1 MKGGGYSEIYYY
13 MAAFITRK
21 KSMLI
26 MAGAFL
32 AAAAVAVLLNYLL
45 EGPRLGP
52 HYDILMGFREGIEP
66 APELLIV
73 DSEDLMESGAAVR
86 MIQTLI
92 EMDAA
97 ALVIQ
102 TPVLGFAP
110 AKTGSGE
117 DIRYRFEEEYSLL
130 ERNIRNLFEAIR
142 AGSIAPGEVH
152 RYVDEL
158 VDLSVR
164 GKERLTAALLRQDEA
179 GIARLERVAAAFGRV
194 YRAGD
199 LRLSGG
205 TGAPYSRPRPD
216 WDGRVRRMAP
226 VEPGGPEHVVYA
238 ALKGRFTESLVGTT
252 GSSLFLINSAGD
264 GTETFIPLDSQGN
277 LLFEAPAAGGRRNLW
292 GLFSPAGNKEPA
304 FRRIPLDLFNRYEEA
319 GQKVQRLLRE
329 ADKLGIYS
337 VLEPERSPVY
347 LFDYALAQREEFLV
361 ASDPGNPAAER
372 FSAEWKA
379 RWLGTLG
386 EYFEV
391 LEQFLYGPAEQDLKA
406 GYEEL
411 LVSEALDEEGL
422 ARIGALRDE
431 LTGVFEGLREAH
443 RELWLLRETLSQALA
458 GAFVILGPGEAREQ
472 GETDPSPEGPG
483 GIFRF
488 RRGQAFLDS
497 ELSFILADSL
507 IQGRGIRPLGRWVV
521 LPCSFLVLLLEL
533 LILAR
538 LGPFL
543 SLILGCV
550 LSLAL
555 GAGFSWA
562 FVVWGRWLDPLSPGT
577 ASLAGTL
584 CVVMLGLLV
593 VRRGGR
599 RFRRAYGPYVGKS
612 CLRQLIRAG
621 RPAPAERLSGPA
633 AIIAVRGAGLL
644 AREDQEEDP
653 LAGARAVEGFREE
666 AARIFKRAGGVILGC
681 DGDLVLACFGSP
693 LERIGLGPS
702 QDPYIR
708 YSHTPALR
716 AAEFV
721 ADLAGQE
728 QAASWRFGIDAGECG
743 FGYLAVAGYCGYGRP
758 VVRARILSGLCSRYK
773 TKVLVSESVRSQ
785 IKDIPVRRLTVLKER
800 NGSGGEAFYELVF
813 PEPPAA
819 PPPPRRG

>member
-1 MKGGGYSEIYYY
+1 

-21 KSMLI
+21 KPVLI
-26 MAGAFL
+26 FLCAFL
-32 AAAAVAVLLNYLL
+32 VAAGTAVLLNYLL
-45 EGPRLGP
+45 AGPRLGP
-52 HYDILMGFREGIEP
+52 HYDVLMEFRKGAGA
-66 APELLIV
+66 APELLLV
-73 DSEDLMESGAAVR
+73 DSEDLMESDAAAR

-102 TPVLGFAP
+102 TPILGFSP
-110 AKTGSGE
+110 TKTSSDE
-117 DIRYRFEEEYSLL
+117 EIRYRFEEEFSLL

-142 AGSIAPGEVH
+142 AGSIAPAEVH

-158 VDLSVR
+158 VNLSGR
-164 GKERLTAALLRQDEA
+164 GKERLTAALLHQDEA

-194 YRAGD
+194 YRPGD
-199 LRLSGG
+199 LRLS
-205 TGAPYSRPRPD
+205 TGNGASYSRPRPD
-216 WDGRVRRMAP
+216 WDGRVRRIAP
-226 VEPGGPEHVVYA
+226 VEPGGLEHVVYT
-238 ALKGRFTESLVGTT
+238 ALKGRFKESLVGTLGT
-252 GSSLFLINSAGD
+252 GLFLVNTTRD
-264 GTETFIPLDSQGN
+264 GTEIAIPLDSQGN
-277 LLFEAPAAGGRRNLW
+277 LLFEAPAEEGPRTLWNLV
-292 GLFSPAGNKEPA
+292 SPAANRAES
-304 FRRIPLDLFNRYEEA
+304 FRRIPLELFSRYEEA
-319 GQKVQRLLRE
+319 GQSLLRLLRE

-347 LFDYALAQREEFLV
+347 LFDYALTQREEFLV
-361 ASDPGNPAAER
+361 AIDPGNPAAEH

-379 RWLGTLG
+379 RWLQTLG
-386 EYFEV
+386 DYFGA
-391 LEQFLYGPAEQDLKA
+391 LEELLYGSAEQDLKA

-411 LVSEALDEEGL
+411 LVSEKLDEGGT
-422 ARIGALRDE
+422 ARISALRDE

-458 GAFVILGPGEAREQ
+458 GSFVILGPGESPERAA
-472 GETDPSPEGPG
+472 GEPSPGDGDG

-488 RRGQAFLDS
+488 RGGAALSDS
-497 ELSFILADSL
+497 ELSFILANSL
-507 IQGRGIRPLGRWVV
+507 IQNRSIRPLGWRVI
-521 LPCSFLVLLLEL
+521 LPCSFLVLVVEL

-538 LGPFL
+538 LGPLL
-543 SLILGCV
+543 SLILGGV
-550 LSLAL
+550 LSLAT

-562 FVVWGRWLDPLSPGT
+562 FVVWGRWLDPLIPLTS
-577 ASLAGTL
+577 SLAGTF
-584 CVVMLGLLV
+584 CVFALSLLV

-612 CLRQLIRAG
+612 CLRQLIKAG
-621 RPAPAERLSGPA
+621 RPAPADRLSAPA
-633 AIIAVRGAGLL
+633 AIIAVRQAGLL
-644 AREDQEEDP
+644 AQEDQGENP
-653 LAGARAVEGFREE
+653 LTGARAVEGFREE
-666 AARIFKRAGGVILGC
+666 VTRIFKRAGGVILGC

-693 LERIGLGPS
+693 LERIGMGPS

-721 ADLAGQE
+721 AELAGQE
-728 QAASWRFGIDAGECG
+728 QAAQWRFGLDAGECG

-773 TKVLVSESVRSQ
+773 AKALVSESVRSQ
-785 IKDIPVRRLTVLKER
+785 IKDIPVRRLTVLKEQ

-819 PPPPRRG
+819 SVPRPQ